1 MRLEELVAKL
11 AQIEEQATLTLD
23 EYPHGLTV
31 ERQRLIVMIAKQLR
45 LHVQDQLRLGPRKPL
60 REEEKPATPRPPADP
75 KQATGR

>member
-11 AQIEEQATLTLD
+11 AQIEEHATLTLD

-31 ERQRLIVMIAKQLR
+31 ERQRLIVTIAKQLR

-60 REEEKPATPRPPADP
+60 REEQPATPPPPADP